1 MADSSSSSSSTNV
14 LSSPLSSFT
23 FSTFTPIFPM
33 LFQSNLIA
41 ITSYCGALNFCMFC
55 VFTMPW
61 VLLMAPPHVHLNLFL
76 IVMENQLIQD
86 VWQSLEKAYSAQ
98 SRAKIMNLKYQ
109 LHTLKKGSLSMSDYF
124 QKKKS
129 IVDNLAV
136 VAQPVSDFDLA
147 SSLLSGLLSGLSSEY
162 EAIITSITT
171 RVEPISL
178 DDLTGF
184 LLSQE
189 ARLKETSATVEVPIT
204 NLATHSLGTYRARLE
219 ETSTFTSLY
228 LSISYN
234 YTSD

>member
-1 MADSSSSSSSTNV
+1 
-14 LSSPLSSFT
+14 
-23 FSTFTPIFPM
+23 
-33 LFQSNLIA
+33 
-41 ITSYCGALNFCMFC
+41 
-55 VFTMPW
+55 
-61 VLLMAPPHVHLNLFL
+61 
-76 IVMENQLIQD
+76 
-86 VWQSLEKAYSAQ
+86 
-98 SRAKIMNLKYQ
+98 
-109 LHTLKKGSLSMSDYF
+109 MSVYV

-129 IVDNLAV
+129 ITDNLAA

-147 SSLLSGLLSGLSSEY
+147 SSLLSGLSSEY
-162 EAIITSITT
+162 EAFITSIAT